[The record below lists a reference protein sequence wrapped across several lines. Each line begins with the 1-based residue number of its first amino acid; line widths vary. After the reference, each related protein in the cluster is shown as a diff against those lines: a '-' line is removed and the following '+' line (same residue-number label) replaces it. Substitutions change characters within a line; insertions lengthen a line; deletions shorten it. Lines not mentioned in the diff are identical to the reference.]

1 MSTLS
6 PGTSAVVGALMETPP
21 TPGGGTPAA
30 ADSALGRFRQRH
42 ADRMRAEE
50 DVFVDL
56 LGDDLVA
63 RLKKPSDVAAAKRI
77 MRTVLNLTSESAALD
92 VTEDEMADV
101 IAFATVD
108 LHIREKGKLEPMVE
122 LDQNG
127 APIGAPLTFD
137 ARLLAMPEI
146 TAPRDV
152 VLVTFTTG
160 DPPALDFMALLIAAS
175 NIAMM
180 LTTGQARR
188 REVAADVVGEAS
200 APRG

>member
-1 MSTLS
+1 MIA
-6 PGTSAVVGALMETPP
+6 PRPDEDDEMVV
-21 TPGGGTPAA
+21 TPAA
-30 ADSALGRFRQRH
+30 ADSALGRFRHRH
-42 ADRMRAEE
+42 ADRMRAEP

-63 RLKKPSDVAAAKRI
+63 RLKRPSDVAAAKRI

-108 LHIREKGKLEPMVE
+108 LHSREDSKLEPMIDGGE
-122 LDQNG
+122 
-127 APIGAPLTFD
+127 PLTFD

-152 VLVTFTTG
+152 VLVTFTSG
-160 DPPALDFMALLIAAS
+160 DPPALDFMALLVAAT
-175 NIAMM
+175 NIAMK

-188 REVAADVVGEAS
+188 REVAAKVVGEPS
-200 APRG
+200 ALRG